1 MIPYSQKNGV
11 NPALFKSLYQD
22 DKKILSRQV
31 NEAEERN
38 GQLQVELG

>member
-1 MIPYSQKNGV
+1 LDQKKNKKEV
-11 NPALFKSLYQD
+11 NPALSKSLYQD
-22 DKKILSRQV
+22 DKKILPRQV